1 MSLPE
6 IVPANE
12 WFTARRDLLAREKQL
27 TRLRDELNA
36 DRRRLPMV
44 RVETDYRFVGPAGE
58 VGLLD
63 LFAGRRQ
70 LVLQHFMFPPDW
82 DAGCPG
88 CTAGVDDISDGM
100 LRHLAARD
108 TTFVAVSRAPYEKIA
123 AYKAERGWTIGF
135 YSSFGSPFNYD
146 FHVSLDE
153 SVTPVMLNYRNAEE
167 LNEAGMAWA
176 TDGPVEQPGI
186 SCFLREGDQ
195 VFHTYSTYGRG
206 TEQVGG
212 AYNMLDLTAMGRQ
225 ESWEQPTDRVS
236 DPYPA
241 MADFAERPIVSDHP
255 DMLPA

>member
-6 IVPANE
+6 TVEAEQWLN
-12 WFTARRDLLAREKQL
+12 ARRELLKREKEL

-36 DRRRLPMV
+36 DRRMLPMT
-44 RVETDYRFVGPAGE
+44 RITTDYRFTGPDGEAG
-58 VGLLD
+58 LRD

-82 DAGCPG
+82 ETGCPG
-88 CTAGVDDISDGM
+88 CTAGADEISDGL

-108 TTFVAVSRAPYEKIA
+108 TSFVAVSRAPYPKIA
-123 AYKAERGWTIGF
+123 AFIAGRGWPFGF

-153 SVTPVMLNYRNAEE
+153 SVTPVMFNYRDTEE
-167 LNEAGMAWA
+167 LKSAELTWA
-176 TDGPVEQPGI
+176 TEGPVEQPGF
-186 SCFLREGDQ
+186 SCFLRDGDE

-206 TEQVGG
+206 TEQFPG
-212 AYNMLDLTAMGRQ
+212 AYHILDMTALGRQ
-225 ESWEQPTDRVS
+225 ETWELPSDRVD

-241 MADFAERPIVSDHP
+241 MADFAE
-255 DMLPA
+255 